1 MSASSPEFGQSL
13 KALQAGRASG
23 AKRLRTAILVTV
35 TLGVLLL
42 AGIVV
47 AVTQPLLFVSRG
59 ENPPAVAPA
68 RLAAHVHALS
78 VNFSPRDFTHTEN
91 LDRAAAYIRDEFT
104 KAGALVTEQ
113 PFQVNGRSYRNVVAS
128 FGPQENETVIVGAH
142 YDGCQPYPA
151 ADDNA
156 SGVAGL
162 IELGYLLGAV
172 KLAKPVQLV
181 AYTLEEPPFFR
192 TESMGS
198 AVHAES
204 LKSRGVK
211 VKAMISLEMIGYF
224 SDASNSQ
231 GFPNPVLRLLYP
243 TTGNYIAIV
252 GDMDETGLV
261 RETKRAMRSASDLPV
276 CYINAPRA
284 IPGIDFSDQLNY
296 WKRGYPAVMITDT
309 AFYRNRA
316 YHTQNDTEDRL
327 DYRRMAQVVEGVYVA
342 IGELIE

>member
-1 MSASSPEFGQSL
+1 
-13 KALQAGRASG
+13 
-23 AKRLRTAILVTV
+23 LV
-35 TLGVLLL
+35 L
-42 AGIVV
+42 AAVV
-47 AVTQPLLFVSRG
+47 VVVTQPILAVSQTD
-59 ENPPAVAPA
+59 NLIVVDPA
-68 RLAAHVHALS
+68 RLAGHVHALS
-78 VNFSPRDFTHTEN
+78 VNFAPRDYAHTEN

-104 KAGALVTEQ
+104 KAGGVVTEQ
-113 PFQVNGRSYRNVVAS
+113 PFQVSGRSYRNVVAS
-128 FGPQENETVIVGAH
+128 FGPPEGETVIVGAH
-142 YDGCQPYPA
+142 YDGCQPFPA

-162 IELGYLLGAV
+162 IELAYLLGAA
-172 KLAKPVQLV
+172 KPAKPVQLV

-211 VKAMISLEMIGYF
+211 VRAMISLEMIGYF
-224 SDASNSQ
+224 SDAPESQ

-252 GDMDETGLV
+252 GDMGEMGLV
-261 RETKRAMRSASDLPV
+261 RKTKRAMRFASELPV
-276 CYINAPRA
+276 FSINAPSA
-284 IPGIDFSDQLNY
+284 VPGIDFSDQLSY

-316 YHTQNDTEDRL
+316 YHTQYDTEDRL
-327 DYRRMAQVVEGVYVA
+327 DYRRMAQVVQGVYAA
-342 IGELIE
+342 IGELTE